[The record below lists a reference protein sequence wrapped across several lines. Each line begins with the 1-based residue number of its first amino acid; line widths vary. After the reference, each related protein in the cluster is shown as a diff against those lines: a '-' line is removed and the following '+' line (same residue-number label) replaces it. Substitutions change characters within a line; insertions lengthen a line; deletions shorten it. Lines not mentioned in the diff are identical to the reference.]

1 MAQVWGVG
9 ARGAARVAEY
19 ATADW
24 PLASEAVVMESAATP
39 TGEIVALNA
48 FVAVNAVELESFTW
62 TVMETAPAWVGVPLS
77 RPVEEF
83 RVTPAGKDP
92 AATDQVYGA
101 VPPAAV
107 TAAQYTTPTPPF
119 FIEPVRIE
127 TDFTFSP
134 AIIPLNTFFTTRR
147 LHLHS

>member
-1 MAQVWGVG
+1 VPPV
-9 ARGAARVAEY
+9 AASVAEY
-19 ATADW
+19 ATPDW

-48 FVAVNAVELESFTW
+48 FVAVNAVELESFIW

-107 TAAQYTTPTPPF
+107 KVAEYATPTCPF
-119 FIEPVRIE
+119 GMEAVAIE
-127 TDFTFSP
+127 TEFGFAAATVTVSSFVAVCAVELESFT
-134 AIIPLNTFFTTRR
+134 
-147 LHLHS
+147 